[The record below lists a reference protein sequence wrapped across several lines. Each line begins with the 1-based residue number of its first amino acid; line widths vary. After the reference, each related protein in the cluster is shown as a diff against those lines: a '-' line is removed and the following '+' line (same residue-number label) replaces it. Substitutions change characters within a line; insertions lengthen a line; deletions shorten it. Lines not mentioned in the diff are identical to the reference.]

1 MTAAERPEGPAT
13 PVPATPVP
21 PAPAPAG
28 RANRFASVRD
38 VANGIVAIGVKEL
51 RGRMRGRR
59 AFVVLTVHL
68 VLVAGFAW
76 MVEAFAERAVQF
88 GGSISASADIG
99 RELFMALTVL
109 LTIIVLV
116 LAPAST
122 AGAISLEREKQTL
135 DLLSTT
141 PISSL
146 AIVLGK
152 LLSALTW
159 VFLLLLAS
167 IPVMSLV
174 FTFGGVGPEDLVRA
188 YVVLVFTALGF
199 GAMGLFFSALVR
211 RTQAAT
217 MINLVTTIALTVGA
231 TIVFVFWSVVIP
243 QTDPQTGA
251 PRDLSS
257 PLARPPE
264 ALLWFNP
271 VVAEIDVMCGTETGF
286 GGTCQIIGAVTGRG
300 TGGTAPSPVAAP
312 NAGFSGGGDTVILA
326 DTSAAPGTGVA
337 PDIGV
342 PLGVGRDTYWPRSV
356 LAMVIVSILMI
367 IGSAQLVS
375 PTRRWQI
382 RRPHLR
388 PRASGS
394 AAT

>member
-1 MTAAERPEGPAT
+1 MTAAELPVGPTT
-13 PVPATPVP
+13 PVT
-21 PAPAPAG
+21 PAPAPVPAH
-28 RANRFASVRD
+28 RVRRFGAARD
-38 VANGIVAIGVKEL
+38 VVNGIIAIGVKEL

-59 AFVVLTVHL
+59 AFIVLTFHL
-68 VLVAGFAW
+68 ILVAGFAW
-76 MVEAFAERAVQF
+76 MVESFAERAVGF
-88 GGSISASADIG
+88 GASFSASADIG
-99 RELFMALTVL
+99 RSLFMALTVL

-152 LLSALTW
+152 LVSALTW

-167 IPVMSLV
+167 IPVMALV

-188 YVVLVFTALGF
+188 YVVLVFTAFAF
-199 GAMGLFFSALVR
+199 GSMGLFFSALVR

-231 TIVFVFWSVVIP
+231 TIVFVFWGVINP
-243 QTDPQTGA
+243 TTDPQTGA
-251 PRDLSS
+251 VRDLSS
-257 PLARPPE
+257 PFARPPE

-271 VVAEIDVMCGTETGF
+271 IVAQVDVMCGTETGF
-286 GGTCQIIGAVTGRG
+286 GSTCQIIGSVTGRG
-300 TGGTAPSPVAAP
+300 AGVNGPNPVAGAS
-312 NAGFSGGGDTVILA
+312 SGVVIGG
-326 DTSAAPGTGVA
+326 PGVA
-337 PDIGV
+337 SVNDVALAPDV
-342 PLGVGRDTYWPRSV
+342 VAPLGVGRDTYWPRSV
-356 LAMVIVSILMI
+356 IAMVIASILMI
-367 IGSAQLVS
+367 IGAVQLVS
-375 PTRRWQI
+375 PTRRWRI

-388 PRASGS
+388 RRATGS
-394 AAT
+394 VAT